1 MCRVLDVSTSG
12 YYAWCKRS
20 ASTHASADR
29 TLLRM
34 VRTVHQSSRGTYGAP
49 RTHAEL
55 HERGVVVSR
64 KRVARLMRAAG
75 ITGVS
80 RRRWIVTTKRASG
93 RRSAPDLVQR
103 DFTAS
108 RPNQLWVAD
117 ITYIPTWPGF
127 LYLAVVLDAW
137 SHKIVGWALHTSLRE
152 VLVHDAL
159 EQAVANRRPHAVV
172 HHSDQ
177 GSQYT
182 SIAFGQ
188 RCRDRGIRPSM
199 GSVGD
204 CYDNAM
210 AEGFFATLECELL
223 DRTTLRTHDQAR
235 RAIFDFIEGWYNPH
249 RRHSALD
256 YLSPVNLERKHYA
269 GAEEERSADSGSP
282 IVSTTAH
289 LDSTHV

>member
-1 MCRVLDVSTSG
+1 
-12 YYAWCKRS
+12 
-20 ASTHASADR
+20 
-29 TLLRM
+29 M

-49 RTHAEL
+49 RIHAEL

-93 RRSAPDLVQR
+93 RRSAPDLVER

-137 SHKIVGWALHTSLRE
+137 SRKIAGWALHTSLRE

-210 AEGFFATLECELL
+210 AESFFATLECELL

-235 RAIFDFIEGWYNPH
+235 RAIFDFIEGCYKPH
-249 RRHSALD
+249 RRSSALD
-256 YLSPVNLERKHYA
+256 YLSPVNFERKHYA

-289 LDSTHV
+289 LNSTHV

>member
-1 MCRVLDVSTSG
+1 MDCRAGISVRPGPHIPAQKFSTTGLLWAITAASVVAPLELPRFRGQFTTWNGGCHDAENVLAIHAGVLATDGRVLDVSASG

-49 RTHAEL
+49 RIHAEL
-55 HERGVVVSR
+55 HKRRVVVSC

-93 RRSAPDLVQR
+93 HRSAPDLVQR

-127 LYLAVVLDAW
+127 LYLAVVLDA
-137 SHKIVGWALHTSLRE
+137 
-152 VLVHDAL
+152 
-159 EQAVANRRPHAVV
+159 
-172 HHSDQ
+172 
-177 GSQYT
+177 
-182 SIAFGQ
+182 
-188 RCRDRGIRPSM
+188 
-199 GSVGD
+199 
-204 CYDNAM
+204 
-210 AEGFFATLECELL
+210 
-223 DRTTLRTHDQAR
+223 
-235 RAIFDFIEGWYNPH
+235 
-249 RRHSALD
+249 
-256 YLSPVNLERKHYA
+256 
-269 GAEEERSADSGSP
+269 
-282 IVSTTAH
+282 
-289 LDSTHV
+289 